1 MESHGGPDRGF
12 RQAEG
17 IPDIEVRREQVI
29 VVPADV
35 LWQIVERA
43 ETLPE
48 WLPLC
53 DRCEVLGGEGRGR
66 RQRMYARWGR
76 RTAEI
81 DQEVTEYVPHQR
93 LTWVHTAERVA
104 GRPAPRIS
112 KEVSVTIALHPMGA
126 GTKVVLTSINI
137 PNGRLGSLILR
148 LVAAPRIRRAF
159 DRALANLAASGG
171 DS

>member
-1 MESHGGPDRGF
+1 MTLRVIDIRRDR
-12 RQAEG
+12 
-17 IPDIEVRREQVI
+17 VV

-35 LWQIVERA
+35 LWQVIEPA
-43 ETLPE
+43 ETLPA

-53 DRCEVLGGEGRGR
+53 DRCEVLNGTGLGR

-76 RTAEI
+76 KNAEI
-81 DQEVTEYVPHQR
+81 DQEVIEYLPERR
-93 LTWVHTAERVA
+93 LAWKHTAERLG

-112 KEVSVTIALHPMGA
+112 KDVTVSVELQPAGA
-126 GTKVVLTSINI
+126 GTRVVLSASHV
-137 PNGRLGSLILR
+137 PNGGVAGLMLK

-171 DS
+171 AS